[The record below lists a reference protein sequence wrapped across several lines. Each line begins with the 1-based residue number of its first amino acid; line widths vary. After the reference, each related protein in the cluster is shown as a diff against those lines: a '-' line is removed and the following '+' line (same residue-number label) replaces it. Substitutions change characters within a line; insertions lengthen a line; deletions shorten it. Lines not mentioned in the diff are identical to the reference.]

1 MISWEERVRLIMAIV
16 DKDRRIPV
24 WMWITTF
31 LIALVGFFL
40 LLPAALSSVSYSF
53 RPTWTW
59 YDYNLRSY
67 YAVSA
72 ALTSLLLGLPF
83 APFHY
88 AEVHRGTLREIL
100 LYPVVITDIT
110 IA

>member
-1 MISWEERVRLIMAIV
+1 VPYTTLFRSAAHATRPAGRPGDLAMISWEERLRLILAIV

-59 YDYNLRSY
+59 YDYNLRPY

-72 ALTSLLLGLPF
+72 ALT
-83 APFHY
+83 
-88 AEVHRGTLREIL
+88 
-100 LYPVVITDIT
+100 
-110 IA
+110 